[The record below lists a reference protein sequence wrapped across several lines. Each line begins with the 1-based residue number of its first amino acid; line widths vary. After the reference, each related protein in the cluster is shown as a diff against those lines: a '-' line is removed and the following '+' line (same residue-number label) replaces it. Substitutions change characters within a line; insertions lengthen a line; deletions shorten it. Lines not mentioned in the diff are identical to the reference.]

1 MFVVHVTS
9 LGILPYFTRLCVTN
23 PLTAVITLGI
33 EQNMNKQP
41 SEPSSVAGLDHPVDG
56 ARTPSAWT
64 PEREAR
70 ALRLYLEE
78 GFTAAEVA
86 DALGADISRAAV
98 SGKIRRL
105 GFHKRQARGAN
116 EPPPVR
122 PLRRPRVERRL
133 PPQRPPQPLPPLRH
147 VGAAGVPAPLAS
159 LTTQACRWPIDDP
172 GAGRMH
178 LALFCAGPISRGVY
192 CEAHWTLAH
201 DRSLAPA
208 EAAEAQ
214 PQPHADPAPLARAA

>member
-1 MFVVHVTS
+1 
-9 LGILPYFTRLCVTN
+9 
-23 PLTAVITLGI
+23 
-33 EQNMNKQP
+33 MNKRR
-41 SEPSSVAGLDHPVDG
+41 SEPPPTASADHPLG
-56 ARTPSAWT
+56 SARNPSAWT

-105 GFHKRQARGAN
+105 GFLKRHARAADD
-116 EPPPVR
+116 PPPVR
-122 PLRRPRVERRL
+122 EPRLRRPRVERRL
-133 PPQRPPQPLPPLRH
+133 PPQRPPQPLPPLRD
-147 VGAAGVPAPLAS
+147 VAATGVPTRLAG
-159 LTTQACRWPIDDP
+159 LAAHACRWPIDDP

-178 LALFCAGPISRGVY
+178 LALFCAGPAARGVY

-201 DRSLAPA
+201 DRSPAPSEPS
-208 EAAEAQ
+208 EAPLQ
-214 PQPHADPAPLARAA
+214 PQPHPAPLARAA